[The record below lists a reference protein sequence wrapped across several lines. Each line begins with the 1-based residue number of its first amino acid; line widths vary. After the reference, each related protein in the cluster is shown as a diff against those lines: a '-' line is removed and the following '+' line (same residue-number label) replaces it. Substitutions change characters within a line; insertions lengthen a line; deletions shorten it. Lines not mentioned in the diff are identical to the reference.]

1 MKVIVSKGS
10 GGAQPLQA
18 LEEAVAPVG
27 LGWAEDGGGG
37 RDLGD
42 PDERGDSKK
51 KQRGAGRESQGPD
64 PAEGAW
70 YPRPCGQ
77 PDT

>member
-1 MKVIVSKGS
+1 MAWAGRKA
-10 GGAQPLQA
+10 GAMAKLR
-18 LEEAVAPVG
+18 
-27 LGWAEDGGGG
+27 GGGC
-37 RDLGD
+37 
-42 PDERGDSKK
+42 PDERGDLKE

-64 PAEGAW
+64 PAEGAA